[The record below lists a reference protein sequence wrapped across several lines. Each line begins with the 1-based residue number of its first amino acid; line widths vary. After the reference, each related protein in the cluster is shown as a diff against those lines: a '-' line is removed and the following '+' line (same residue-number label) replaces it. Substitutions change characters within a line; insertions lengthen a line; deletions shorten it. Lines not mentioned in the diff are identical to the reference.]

1 MKLYNAIFYIFDK
14 MEDHIRARLA
24 RHPFIYTFIG
34 GTGVVLFWRGTWHT
48 ADILQHSSI
57 LGGVIFSPIGS
68 IILGVTILLSTGLFV
83 SIFIGDS
90 IIMSGIKHDKK
101 IIEKTIEDVDAEKT
115 DIEKVLTALIEMQ
128 KELELLEHKARIK
141 HSNKS

>member
-1 MKLYNAIFYIFDK
+1 MLF
-14 MEDHIRARLA
+14 RS
-24 RHPFIYTFIG
+24 
-34 GTGVVLFWRGTWHT
+34 VVLFWRGTWHT

-115 DIEKVLTALIEMQ
+115 DIEKVLIALTEMQ
-128 KELELLEHKARIK
+128 KELEVLEHKARIK